1 MSSSVEARES
11 WLWTIVVG
19 AERDA
24 EEDEEVEVESAGRD
38 AAGVDPLGGDGRV
51 GAEHGE
57 EDVDVS

>member
-1 MSSSVEARES
+1 MWPTV
-11 WLWTIVVG
+11 VVG
-19 AERDA
+19 AERDT

-38 AAGVDPLGGDGRV
+38 AAGVDSLGCDGRV